1 MVISLLIIILGL
13 VLQSLFIQSEIDGK
27 MKAAVVLKGTASF
40 MFVLLGGYLLSSK
53 VTMFGDF
60 IFKGLIFG
68 MIGDILL
75 NLRYLVPKQKALS
88 VFGLGVLSFTI
99 GHAFYFSAIVDLG
112 GSGIFLWTLL
122 LAIIISIAIMLL
134 IKKHL
139 PIDKKYVRVF
149 CYIYIAI
156 VVVMFSSALSL
167 VITKGAS
174 SKNLSFL
181 VGAFL
186 FLVSDIFTVYYS
198 FSDASNTQKALNL
211 YTYYLAQIL
220 IALTLAL

>member
-1 MVISLLIIILGL
+1 
-13 VLQSLFIQSEIDGK
+13 
-27 MKAAVVLKGTASF
+27 

-156 VVVMFSSALSL
+156 VVVMFSSALSWA
-167 VITKGAS
+167 IRCQRRRNS
-174 SKNLSFL
+174 SPSGINICGSWSSPCSSPA
-181 VGAFL
+181 V
-186 FLVSDIFTVYYS
+186 
-198 FSDASNTQKALNL
+198 
-211 YTYYLAQIL
+211 
-220 IALTLAL
+220 

>member
-99 GHAFYFSAIVDLG
+99 GHAFYFSAIVDLE
-112 GSGIFLWTLL
+112 
-122 LAIIISIAIMLL
+122 
-134 IKKHL
+134 
-139 PIDKKYVRVF
+139 VQE
-149 CYIYIAI
+149 
-156 VVVMFSSALSL
+156 FSF
-167 VITKGAS
+167 G
-174 SKNLSFL
+174 
-181 VGAFL
+181 
-186 FLVSDIFTVYYS
+186 
-198 FSDASNTQKALNL
+198 L
-211 YTYYLAQIL
+211 YCWQL
-220 IALTLAL
+220 